1 MTLKNIMAQILV
13 LSAVALIFSAC
24 HKRPHH
30 QTKTPVEAPAP
41 DIKVAVQQEEPQVKS
56 NESPDSFLHQTYLM
70 LTTLLHT
77 N

>member
-30 QTKTPVEAPAP
+30 QTKTPVEAPAL
-41 DIKVAVQQEEPQVKS
+41 ISRLQFNRRSRRLKAM
-56 NESPDSFLHQTYLM
+56 NLLIHFYIQTYLM